1 MRSIQKAAVSFILFF
16 TLIFSQVGF
25 ALAETDLFS
34 DMGEEAATETAFADG
49 EYVIPADTDNR
60 MFYLVQ
66 DEEGRKNVTL
76 KVENG
81 VMRVTFALTGTG
93 YDYLRLGTVEE
104 AMAADPSEY
113 VKYEKADGKYT
124 YTMQIPALDQEFTVA
139 AHAVKSGNW
148 YEHKVI
154 FYSSEERKAEIE
166 KEKETSIESDGKTDT
181 ADKSDTEDKTE
192 TEKESVTEPEQKPE
206 KEPEKVTSNSP
217 TAGTIRI
224 DSSTSLKDGTYACD
238 SFRWSGGTGRLA
250 YIKCN
255 QITVKNGQAYAD
267 IEFSSTSYD
276 KVKASGQT
284 FDRIGTGNSRF
295 LIPVEMNANNEISG
309 RTVAMSSPH
318 WVTYTIYPYIEGAEK
333 PADKKTEKTDSKKPE
348 NQDAEI
354 IGLDFADEVEVNHA
368 ALFNLYEYNDGIRM
382 LEISLEQGSKIHY
395 EEMQSTDGDPVE
407 YDEEGNAIAKTQREI
422 TQDLYKNNTVKY
434 LLVPEGTEVP
444 AGSDKEMILISVPG
458 DSVPGDSMA
467 GQTIWTGAETT
478 ALFLEKLG
486 AKDLTVLS
494 EEDYSSPDYRS
505 VVSNGAGIAILPAR
519 AVSGTD
525 VQEQLEMLETRFS
538 TLGIPVIIDRA
549 LDEETEE
556 GKAEWIKVYAALLG
570 MEIPSD
576 ETIRTLFQETAWDDY
591 ETAPV
596 LSEEENGDEKA
607 AEPGAESAG
616 TVKWVIVLA
625 ALAATGLAAGYAAI
639 RRRNRKKGKSDEE
652 K

>member
-34 DMGEEAATETAFADG
+34 DMGEETATETAFADG

-104 AMAADPSEY
+104 AMAADPSAY
-113 VKYEKADGKYT
+113 VKYEEADGKYT
-124 YTMQIPALDQEFTVA
+124 YTMEIPALDQEFTVA

-148 YEHKVI
+148 YEHKMI

-166 KEKETSIESDGKTDT
+166 KEKETS
-181 ADKSDTEDKTE
+181 TENDEKNE
-192 TEKESVTEPEQKPE
+192 TEKEPVTEPEQKPE
-206 KEPEKVTSNSP
+206 KETEPGKETSNSP

-224 DSSTSLKDGTYACD
+224 DSSTSLKDGTYACE

-318 WVTYTIYPYIEGAEK
+318 WVTYTIYPYIKGAEK
-333 PADKKTEKTDSKKPE
+333 PADKKTEKTELKKPE

-354 IGLDFADEVEVNHA
+354 IGLDYADEVEVNHA
-368 ALFNLYEYNDGIRM
+368 ALFKLYEYNDGIRM
-382 LEISLEQGSKIHY
+382 LEINLEQGSKIHY
-395 EEMQSTDGDPVE
+395 EETQSTDADPVE

-458 DSVPGDSMA
+458 DSMA
-467 GQTIWTGAETT
+467 GLTMSGQTIWTGAETT

-519 AVSGTD
+519 AVSGD
-525 VQEQLEMLETRFS
+525 NAQKQLEMLETRFS

>member
-34 DMGEEAATETAFADG
+34 DMGEETATETAFADG

-104 AMAADPSEY
+104 AMAADPSAY
-113 VKYEKADGKYT
+113 VKYEEADGKYT
-124 YTMQIPALDQEFTVA
+124 YTMEIPALDQEFTVA

-148 YEHKVI
+148 YEHKMI

-166 KEKETSIESDGKTDT
+166 KEKETS
-181 ADKSDTEDKTE
+181 TENDEKNE
-192 TEKESVTEPEQKPE
+192 TEKEPVTEPEQKPE
-206 KEPEKVTSNSP
+206 KETEPGKETSNSP

-224 DSSTSLKDGTYACD
+224 DSSTSLKDGTYACE

-318 WVTYTIYPYIEGAEK
+318 WVTYTIYPYIKGAEK
-333 PADKKTEKTDSKKPE
+333 PADKKTEKTELKKPE

-354 IGLDFADEVEVNHA
+354 IGLDYADEVEVNHA
-368 ALFNLYEYNDGIRM
+368 ALFKLYEYNDGIRM
-382 LEISLEQGSKIHY
+382 LEINLEQGSKIHY
-395 EEMQSTDGDPVE
+395 EETQSTDADPVE
-407 YDEEGNAIAKTQREI
+407 YDEEGNAIAKTQSEI
-422 TQDLYKNNTVKY
+422 TRALYKNNTVKY

-458 DSVPGDSMA
+458 DSMA
-467 GQTIWTGAETT
+467 GLTMSGQTIWTGAETT

-519 AVSGTD
+519 AVSGD
-525 VQEQLEMLETRFS
+525 NAQKQLEMLETRFS

>member
-34 DMGEEAATETAFADG
+34 DMGEETATETAFADG

-104 AMAADPSEY
+104 AMAADPSAY
-113 VKYEKADGKYT
+113 VKYEEADGKYT
-124 YTMQIPALDQEFTVA
+124 YTMEIPALDQEFTVA

-148 YEHKVI
+148 YEHKMI

-166 KEKETSIESDGKTDT
+166 KEKETS
-181 ADKSDTEDKTE
+181 TENDEKNE
-192 TEKESVTEPEQKPE
+192 TEKEPVTEPEQKPE
-206 KEPEKVTSNSP
+206 KETEPGKETSNSP

-224 DSSTSLKDGTYACD
+224 DSSTSLKDGTYACE

-318 WVTYTIYPYIEGAEK
+318 WVTYTIYPYIKGAEK
-333 PADKKTEKTDSKKPE
+333 PADKKTEKTELKKPE

-354 IGLDFADEVEVNHA
+354 IGLDYADEVEVNHA
-368 ALFNLYEYNDGIRM
+368 ALFKLYEYNDGIRM
-382 LEISLEQGSKIHY
+382 LEINLEQGSKIHY
-395 EEMQSTDGDPVE
+395 EETQSTDADPVE

-458 DSVPGDSMA
+458 DSMA
-467 GQTIWTGAETT
+467 GLTMSGQTIWTGAETT

-494 EEDYSSPDYRS
+494 EENFSSPDYRS
-505 VVSNGAGIAILPAR
+505 VVSNGAGLAILPAR

-525 VQEQLEMLETRFS
+525 VQDQLEMLETRFS

>member
-1 MRSIQKAAVSFILFF
+1 MKSIQKAAVSFILFF

-34 DMGEEAATETAFADG
+34 GTGEETTPETVFADG

-66 DEEGRKNVTL
+66 DDEGRKNVTL

-81 VMRVTFALTGTG
+81 VMKVTFALTGTG
-93 YDYLRLGTVEE
+93 YDFLRLGTVEE

-113 VKYEKADGKYT
+113 VQYEERDGKYT
-124 YTMQIPALDQEFTVA
+124 YTMEIPDLDLELTVA

-148 YEHKVI
+148 YEHKMI

-166 KEKETSIESDGKTDT
+166 KEKET
-181 ADKSDTEDKTE
+181 
-192 TEKESVTEPEQKPE
+192 VTEPEQKPE
-206 KEPEKVTSNSP
+206 QKPEQEPVKEPVKEPEKETEKETSNHP
-217 TAGTIRI
+217 TSGTIRI

-250 YIKCN
+250 YIRCN

-284 FDRIGTGNSRF
+284 FERIGTGNSRF
-295 LIPVEMNANNEISG
+295 VVPVEMNANNEISA

-318 WVTYTIYPYIEGAEK
+318 WVTYTIYPFIEGAEK
-333 PADKKTEKTDSKKPE
+333 AEAKKDGKTESKKPE
-348 NQDAEI
+348 NRDAEI
-354 IGLDFADEVEVNHA
+354 IGLEYADEVEVSHA
-368 ALFNLYEYNDGIRM
+368 ALFKLYEYNDGIRM
-382 LEISLEQGSKIHY
+382 LEINLEQGSKVHY
-395 EEMQSTDGDPVE
+395 EETQRTDADPIE
-407 YDEEGNAIAKTQREI
+407 YDEEGNAIAKTQSEI
-422 TQDLYKNNTVKY
+422 TQALYKKNTVRY
-434 LLVPEGTEVP
+434 LLVPEGMDVP

-458 DSVPGDSMA
+458 DTISD
-467 GQTIWTGAETT
+467 QTIWTGAETT

-486 AKDLTVLS
+486 VKDLTVLS
-494 EEDYSSPDYRS
+494 EEDYSTPDFKS
-505 VVSNGAGIAILPAR
+505 VVSKSAGLAILPAH
-519 AVSGTD
+519 AVSGENA
-525 VQEQLEMLETRFS
+525 QKQFELLETRFS

-570 MEIPSD
+570 MEIPPD

-591 ETAPV
+591 EAAPV
-596 LSEEENGDEKA
+596 LSEEENVDENE
-607 AEPGAESAG
+607 AEPEADSAG
-616 TVKWVIVLA
+616 IMKWVIVLA
-625 ALAATGLAAGYAAI
+625 VLAAGGLSAGYAAV
-639 RRRNRKKGKSDEE
+639 RRRNRKKRIPDEE
-652 K
+652 